1 MSLRKPDLPT
11 IRRTSLSVLT
21 LMLALL
27 TVAAMPPA
35 RAQGGDAI
43 VVQAREALRTKN
55 GPALASA
62 RQILASL
69 GKPTASAI
77 AVAEAADTAKIFSAN
92 PLNGDGVIPPDSIAM
107 SGHLLPLFLVVGEK
121 D

>member
-62 RQILASL
+62 RQAANAAAHPLAMWVDYWEL
-69 GKPTASAI
+69 GHRLG
-77 AVAEAADTAKIFSAN
+77 EARQ
-92 PLNGDGVIPPDSIAM
+92 
-107 SGHLLPLFLVVGEK
+107 
-121 D
+121 

>member
-43 VVQAREALRTKN
+43 VVQ
-55 GPALASA
+55 GPVSAYTTAYVVRAMRAAS
-62 RQILASL
+62 
-69 GKPTASAI
+69 GT
-77 AVAEAADTAKIFSAN
+77 
-92 PLNGDGVIPPDSIAM
+92 
-107 SGHLLPLFLVVGEK
+107 
-121 D
+121 